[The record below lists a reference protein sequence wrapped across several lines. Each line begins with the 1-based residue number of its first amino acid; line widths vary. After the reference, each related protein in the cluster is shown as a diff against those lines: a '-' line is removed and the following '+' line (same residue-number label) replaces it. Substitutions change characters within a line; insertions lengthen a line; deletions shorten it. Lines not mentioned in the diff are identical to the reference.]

1 MNVQPAFGRLYIF
14 KTSKHFIIMQ
24 TKYNE
29 ATVNRPE
36 GNRIL
41 DAPFVF
47 MDLAKYSRQLKN
59 EEGWHKHD
67 RNSITI
73 YKTKEFTMT
82 LCWLREEA
90 LIMDNLVGGH
100 VTIQVIEGSIDFT
113 VEGSTTELTQK
124 QMITIHPFIM
134 HTIRAVSNS
143 LLLMVTTKME
153 S

>member
-1 MNVQPAFGRLYIF
+1 
-14 KTSKHFIIMQ
+14 MQ

-29 ATVNRPE
+29 ATINRPE
-36 GNRIL
+36 GSRIL

-47 MDLAKYSRQLKN
+47 MDLAKYSQQLKH
-59 EEGWHKHD
+59 EEAWQKND

-73 YKTKEFTMT
+73 YKTKEFTMV

-100 VTIQVIEGSIDFT
+100 VTIQVIEGTIDFT
-113 VEGSTTELTQK
+113 VETSTTALTQK
-124 QMITIHPFIM
+124 QMITIHPGIM

-143 LLLMVTTKME
+143 LVLIVTTKME
-153 S
+153 C